1 MKSSGKEADS
11 SFPRPKGP
19 GIRGWYHLPLRER
32 PTFAMVVAAL
42 KEAEWRMPTEDYGVI
57 LIYDLPIEVQRELYP
72 QLEFDEDGY
81 RYRVRAVYVYRV
93 KAEVPEPDMPRG
105 A

>member
-1 MKSSGKEADS
+1 
-11 SFPRPKGP
+11 
-19 GIRGWYHLPLRER
+19 
-32 PTFAMVVAAL
+32 MVVAVAL

-81 RYRVRAVYVYRV
+81 RYRVRAVYVSSCQGRSPGTGH
-93 KAEVPEPDMPRG
+93 AAGSLIRL
-105 A
+105 AWRLLL